1 MEITLRL
8 WYYRCLSLSGP
19 KVLPEELPSQRP
31 RVRAQPVRPGVQATV
46 AAVWHRR
53 QPGPHPA
60 GGLHAGRRDAP
71 PDHLPGGG
79 RGHHAALRPAGR
91 EHEGGAV
98 HHAAAAGAAH
108 LPHEGASA
116 VLQRRR
122 RHRVSDHL
130 HRLHRRVR
138 LPLLRAL

>member
-1 MEITLRL
+1 MLQSAVCVCVSL
-8 WYYRCLSLSGP
+8 FCL
-19 KVLPEELPSQRP
+19 KVLPKELSSQRP
-31 RVRAQPVRPGVQATV
+31 GVRPEPLRPGVQAAV

-71 PDHLPGGG
+71 SHHLPGGG
-79 RGHHAALRPAGR
+79 RGHDAALRPAGR

-98 HHAAAAGAAH
+98 HHEAAAGAAH
-108 LPHEGASA
+108 VPHEGASA
-116 VLQRRR
+116 LLQRER
-122 RHRVSDHL
+122 RHRVPDNL
-130 HRLHRRVR
+130 HRLHRRLR